1 MRTVA
6 FWLAMVAMHPAA
18 AMEWAQPWAEPQDAP
33 AAAARSDEYAWRLF
47 VALDWPA
54 DPVARTADPRASFGA
69 DRPVVWETWQNTSD
83 VYLDGGTDPGPWPAG
98 TPVGDRL
105 ERAATHRFAAAAL
118 SDLPNA
124 RHVVGGVMVPFEDP
138 VTAAARLT
146 EIRMNRTTF
155 DYIRGHELYN
165 LDGQLESVTGGR
177 SVEFPM
183 GAKEVKA
190 KWRPIDAAERS
201 RYHTM
206 EVLAADGSIR
216 LYGLTALH
224 IVSKDLPTWFWATFE
239 HVENPTLADSEGWR
253 LPSHDGFACRDAA
266 PDCNRAP
273 RGIGLDGTVWQY
285 YRLRGTLTGYVD
297 AQQQPLMLANSELE
311 RGFQQSA
318 SCMTCHSR
326 AALAIVA
333 GAALRLPIF
342 DTAGGESPRA
352 RRGFVGLP
360 SAEWFAL
367 PGAIPSAAAFQRQ
380 DFVWSLSQ
388 AKPKTDRQLTSN
400 SEKRGI
406 P

>member
-1 MRTVA
+1 MFA
-6 FWLAMVAMHPAA
+6 AYSAA
-18 AMEWAQPWAEPQDAP
+18 AVDWTQPWAEPQDAG

-54 DPVARTADPRASFGA
+54 NPVARAADPRASFGA

-98 TPVGDRL
+98 TPVDGLL
-105 ERAATHRFAAAAL
+105 ERAAAHRFAASAL
-118 SDLPNA
+118 GDLPNA
-124 RHVVGGVMVPFEDP
+124 RHVVGGVMVPFADP
-138 VTAAARLT
+138 VAAAVRLT
-146 EIRMNRTTF
+146 EIRMNRSTF
-155 DYIRGHELYN
+155 EYIRGHALYS
-165 LDGQLESVTGGR
+165 LDGQLETVAGGR
-177 SVEFPM
+177 PVEFPM

-239 HVENPTLADSEGWR
+239 HVENPALADNEGWR
-253 LPSHDGFACRDAA
+253 LPSHDEFACRDAA

-285 YRLRGTLTGYVD
+285 YRLRGTLTRYAD
-297 AQQQPLMLANSELE
+297 AQQHPLMLANSELE
-311 RGFQQSA
+311 RGFQESA
-318 SCMTCHSR
+318 SCMTCHAR
-326 AALAIVA
+326 AVLAIVA
-333 GAALRLPIF
+333 GAPLRLPIF
-342 DTAGGESPRA
+342 DSAGGESPRA
-352 RRGFVGLP
+352 RRGFVGAP
-360 SAEWFAL
+360 SAEWFTL
-367 PGAIPSAAAFQRQ
+367 PGAITTARAFQRQ

-400 SEKRGI
+400 TEQRGI

>member
-6 FWLAMVAMHPAA
+6 FWLAMFAAYSAA
-18 AMEWAQPWAEPQDAP
+18 AVDWTQPWAEPQDAG

-54 DPVARTADPRASFGA
+54 NPVARAADPRASFGA

-98 TPVGDRL
+98 TPVDGLL
-105 ERAATHRFAAAAL
+105 ERAAAHRFAASAL
-118 SDLPNA
+118 GDLPNA
-124 RHVVGGVMVPFEDP
+124 RHVVGGVMVPFADP
-138 VTAAARLT
+138 VAAAVRLT
-146 EIRMNRTTF
+146 EIRMNRSTF
-155 DYIRGHELYN
+155 EYIRGHALYS
-165 LDGQLESVTGGR
+165 LDGQLETVAGGR
-177 SVEFPM
+177 PVEFPM

-239 HVENPTLADSEGWR
+239 HVENPALADNEGWR
-253 LPSHDGFACRDAA
+253 LPSHDEFACRDAA

-285 YRLRGTLTGYVD
+285 YRLRGTLTRYAD
-297 AQQQPLMLANSELE
+297 AQQHPLMLANSELE
-311 RGFQQSA
+311 RGFQESA
-318 SCMTCHSR
+318 SCMTCHAR
-326 AALAIVA
+326 AVLAIVA
-333 GAALRLPIF
+333 GAPLRLPIF
-342 DTAGGESPRA
+342 DSAGGESPRA
-352 RRGFVGLP
+352 RRGFVGAP
-360 SAEWFAL
+360 SAEWFTL
-367 PGAIPSAAAFQRQ
+367 PGAITTARAFQRQ

-400 SEKRGI
+400 TEQRGI

>member
-1 MRTVA
+1 VRTVA
-6 FWLAMVAMHPAA
+6 FWLAMFAAYSAA
-18 AMEWAQPWAEPQDAP
+18 AVDWTQPWAEPQDAG

-54 DPVARTADPRASFGA
+54 DPVARAADRRASFGA

-83 VYLDGGTDPGPWPAG
+83 VYLEGGTDPGPWPAG
-98 TPVGDRL
+98 TPVDGRL
-105 ERAATHRFAAAAL
+105 ERAAAHRFAAAAL
-118 SDLPNA
+118 GDLPNA
-124 RHVVGGVMVPFEDP
+124 RHVVGGVMVPFADP
-138 VTAAARLT
+138 VAAAARLT

-155 DYIRGHELYN
+155 EYIRGHELYN
-165 LDGQLESVTGGR
+165 LDGQLETVAGGR
-177 SVEFPM
+177 PVEFPM

-201 RYHTM
+201 RYHTL

-239 HVENPTLADSEGWR
+239 HVENPALADNEGWR
-253 LPSHDGFACRDAA
+253 LPSRDEFACRDAA
-266 PDCNRAP
+266 PGCNRAP

-285 YRLRGTLTGYVD
+285 YRLRGTLTRYVD
-297 AQQQPLMLANSELE
+297 AQQHPLMLANSELE
-311 RGFQQSA
+311 RGFQESA
-318 SCMTCHSR
+318 SCMTCHAR

-333 GAALRLPIF
+333 GAPLRLPIF
-342 DTAGGESPRA
+342 DSAGGESPRA
-352 RRGFVGLP
+352 RRGFVGP
-360 SAEWFAL
+360 PPAEWFTL
-367 PGAIPSAAAFQRQ
+367 PGAIPTARIFQRQ

-400 SEKRGI
+400 TEQRGI